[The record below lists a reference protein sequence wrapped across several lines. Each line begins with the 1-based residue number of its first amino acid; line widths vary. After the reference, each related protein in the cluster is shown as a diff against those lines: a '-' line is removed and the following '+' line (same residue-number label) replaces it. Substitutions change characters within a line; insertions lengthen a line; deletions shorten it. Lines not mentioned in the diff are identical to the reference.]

1 MQKEQDKLYEKKVV
15 YLFFLIWGF
24 TFFNR
29 LSINF
34 VMPVIQENLKLTAA
48 NIGIINLVSVVVMAV
63 SSMIIGRL
71 SDKSGKRKKYLIPA
85 TVLIGLASMSA
96 IFVTDITGLFVI
108 RILVGIGLGPILPMI
123 FSLTES
129 ASGENKFGQNT
140 GIIMAGDALIANII
154 GPTITTWLTSF
165 ISWQLTLCIT
175 AIPTIIVAILGF
187 KIIKESTADSTS
199 TENVEKS
206 DEELQT
212 HSAFEIFKYP
222 NVAVCILLAILTLGA
237 YFTMVI
243 YAPLYLTEVLGYSV
257 AKMGLITSGMGVLFV
272 PYAILIPRIT
282 DTYGRKPVMII
293 SILLSAIAPLLMS
306 VFTQSMISVI
316 GYILLGGVSGAIHVF
331 FNTIIPMESL
341 PDDLKTTGSS
351 ITISAGEIGGAAM
364 IPVISGILSDKYG
377 YVGAMLFA
385 GVLFIA
391 AFFISFALKE
401 SNKSIAN

>member
-1 MQKEQDKLYEKKVV
+1 MQKAHDKSYEKKVV

-48 NIGIINLVSVVVMAV
+48 NIGIINLVSVVVMAI

-71 SDKSGKRKKYLIPA
+71 SDKTGKRKKYLIPA
-85 TVLIGLASMSA
+85 TILIGIASMSA
-96 IFVTDITGLFVI
+96 IFVTDITGLFII

-165 ISWQLTLCIT
+165 MSWQLTLCIT
-175 AIPTIIVAILGF
+175 SIPTIIVAIIGL
-187 KIIKESTADSTS
+187 KIIHESTISST
-199 TENVEKS
+199 TDVNLEKN
-206 DEELQT
+206 DAELQA
-212 HSAFEIFKYP
+212 HGAFEIFKYP
-222 NVAVCILLAILTLGA
+222 NVTVCILLAILTLGA
-237 YFTMVI
+237 YFTLVI

-257 AKMGLITSGMGVLFV
+257 AKMGLITSCMGVLFV

-282 DTYGRKPVMII
+282 DTFGRKPVMII
-293 SILLSAIAPLLMS
+293 AILLSAIAPLVMS
-306 VFTQSMISVI
+306 IFTQSIISVI
-316 GYILLGGVSGAIHVF
+316 GYVIFGGVSGAIHVF

-341 PDDLKTTGSS
+341 PNDLKTTGSS
-351 ITISAGEIGGAAM
+351 ITISAGEIGGAAL

-377 YVGAMLFA
+377 YVSAMLFA
-385 GVLFIA
+385 CALFIV

-401 SNKSIAN
+401 SNKSIGN